1 MRGARDPRSD
11 IHDSNKHM
19 RNRSIHRTR
28 RAAFALSLIST
39 ASAWAVDAP
48 APAAS
53 AAADATGGL
62 QAVTVTAQKREANLQ
77 DVAASV
83 TAIGGE
89 SIEGQELRTTKD
101 LAREVPGATSW
112 NAESRARPR
121 FFLRG
126 IGSNE
131 ATNNAVQPIAVYVD
145 EVYLL
150 NSMFLGEP
158 LFDLDRVEVLRGP
171 QGTLWGKNTTGGA
184 YDFVSAKP
192 SFSRTSG
199 YAKIG
204 IGDYGQR
211 LIEGAYG
218 GPIEDDVIAHRF
230 SFHQDSHGGW
240 AHNSVDGK
248 PVGNLRDTAGRYQ
261 IAARFTPDLKAS
273 LNFHVRDFSGT
284 ESPTYPVTKPGVPT
298 FGYTSPYVTTGSRGT
313 VDLNG
318 GEPEVRVHH
327 EGVTGNVDWNLGGLT
342 LSSITAFDKGHREN
356 LPADSDFTPVE
367 VSRSYGDNHARQF
380 SQELRLTSPGTDAL
394 SWIAGAYYFK
404 DTNDSYAAAAT
415 TLPVNANLPALTY
428 TTYEQKTESKAVFG
442 SATWRFDDRLSVTG
456 GLRYTSETVGIDLD
470 ALGSVATISGSVPFG
485 SNQWWIQSQAN
496 TPLKTIVTQNASN
509 TWNNVGY
516 DFTPQYW
523 LSENQLV
530 FVRVASGYRSGN
542 YAGSSLAAP
551 PSVVQPEKLQAY
563 EAGYKSEWLN
573 HRLVF
578 NASAY
583 FYDYKNMQL
592 TVNRVI
598 DGTFVSVLANA
609 GQGKVKGI
617 ELEAKARVTQQLTL
631 RANLSS
637 LHTRFTSLTTGNK
650 SYAGYNFA
658 RVPNVTGLVGADE
671 RFHLA
676 TGTVT
681 LSTDWSYQSK
691 TNFNVTDNTDPYAL
705 QKGFWLGTARASYA
719 FAGDKVELGTFVN
732 NVTNQNYKIQA
743 QLYSNNRYVT
753 RLGDPRTF
761 GVTLT
766 SRF

>member
-1 MRGARDPRSD
+1 
-11 IHDSNKHM
+11 M
-19 RNRSIHRTR
+19 RNRSIGRAR
-28 RAAFALSLIST
+28 RAAFALSFAST
-39 ASAWAVDAP
+39 TGVFAAEGPA
-48 APAAS
+48 APAAAAS
-53 AAADATGGL
+53 ASGVEL
-62 QAVTVTAQKREANLQ
+62 QTITVTAQKREANLQ

-89 SIEGQELRTTKD
+89 SIEKAELRTTKD
-101 LAREVPGATSW
+101 LAREIPGATSW

-158 LFDLDRVEVLRGP
+158 LYDLARVEVLRGP

-184 YDFVSAKP
+184 YDFVSERP
-192 SFSRTSG
+192 SFTKNSG

-218 GPIEDDVIAHRF
+218 AVIDEDRITNRF

-261 IAARFTPDLKAS
+261 IAAKFTPDLTGA
-273 LNFHVRDFSGT
+273 LNFHVRDYSGT
-284 ESPTYPVTKPGVPT
+284 ESPTYAVTKPGVPT
-298 FGYTSPYVTTGSRGT
+298 FGYTSPYVLTGSRGT

-327 EGVTGNVDWNLGGLT
+327 EGVTGNVDWKLGGLT

-367 VSRSYGDNHARQF
+367 VSRSYGDNRARQF

-442 SATWRFDDRLSVTG
+442 SATWRFDDKLSVTG

-470 ALGSVATISGSVPFG
+470 ADGSVARISGTVPFT
-485 SNQWWIQSQAN
+485 SNEWWVKSQAN
-496 TPLKTIVTQNASN
+496 TPLTTIVTQNASN

-523 LSENQLV
+523 LADNQLV
-530 FVRVASGYRSGN
+530 FFRVASGYRSGN

-551 PSVVQPEKLQAY
+551 PSVVQPEKLQSY

-609 GQGKVKGI
+609 GAGTVKGL
-617 ELEAKARVTQQLTL
+617 EFEAKARVTEGLTL
-631 RANLSS
+631 RANLST
-637 LHTRFTSLTTGNK
+637 LHTRFTSLVTGTK

-658 RVPNVTGLVGADE
+658 RVPNVTGLVGLDE
-671 RFHLA
+671 RVHVGS
-676 TGTVT
+676 GTVGFA
-681 LSTDWSYQSK
+681 TDWSYQSK

-719 FAGDKVELGTFVN
+719 FAGDKVELSAFVN
-732 NVTNQNYKIQA
+732 NLTNENYKIQA

-753 RLGDPRTF
+753 RFGDPRTY
-761 GVTLT
+761 GATLT
-766 SRF
+766 TRF